1 MRDVNDIPPSTAFL
15 GVVSCVNCERLGFRA
30 ADVATNGGG
39 GRGGREML
47 PQMVAAACVDDEEKI
62 LGN

>member
-39 GRGGREML
+39 GRGGRD
-47 PQMVAAACVDDEEKI
+47 VATNGRRSMC
-62 LGN
+62 